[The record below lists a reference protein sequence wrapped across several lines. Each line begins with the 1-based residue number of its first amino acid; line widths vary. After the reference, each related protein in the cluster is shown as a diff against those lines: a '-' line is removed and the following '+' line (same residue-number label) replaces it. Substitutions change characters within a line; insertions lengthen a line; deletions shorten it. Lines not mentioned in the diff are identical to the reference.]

1 MPYGL
6 HLSLLVVQTTLKTLS
21 LMIMSGKE
29 FPNNW
34 QNIYDADDEDFGTC
48 TFEEFS
54 QMMQLWAL
62 PSSIACIMRV
72 ENKDTGK
79 IKEITYKRISAA
91 SNKIVQLVDDPANVI
106 TIMDDATIH
115 HLVHP
120 KFRQ

>member
-6 HLSLLVVQTTLKTLS
+6 LLSLLVVQTTLKTLS

>member
-1 MPYGL
+1 
-6 HLSLLVVQTTLKTLS
+6 
-21 LMIMSGKE
+21 MIMNGKE

-34 QNIYDADDEDFGTC
+34 QNIYDADDDDFGTC

-54 QMMQLWAL
+54 EMMQLWAL
-62 PSSIACIMRV
+62 PSSIACIMRI

-79 IKEITYKRISAA
+79 IKEITYKRVSAA

-120 KFRQ
+120 KFRK

>member
-6 HLSLLVVQTTLKTLS
+6 RLSLLAAQSTLKTLS

-34 QNIYDADDEDFGTC
+34 QNIYDADEEDFGTC

-62 PSSIACIMRV
+62 PSSIACIMRI

-79 IKEITYKRISAA
+79 IKELTYKRTSAA
-91 SNKIVQLVDDPANVI
+91 SNKIVELVDDPANVI

-120 KFRQ
+120 KFRK

>member
-6 HLSLLVVQTTLKTLS
+6 HLSLLVVQSTLKTLF

-62 PSSIACIMRV
+62 PSSIACIMRI

-79 IKEITYKRISAA
+79 IKELTYKRTSAA
-91 SNKIVQLVDDPANVI
+91 SNKIVELVDDPANVI